1 MACSSSEESSVE
13 RPVCSCAEVCFD
25 NLSRGLVC
33 FIIPICNRNITCL
46 VRNLFPGFIPA
57 FLRRYPWLYNIES
70 RFTQMQEERVKVPV
84 ELSRTTFQVCRHKG
98 WTCFPINFLF
108 KNENVVDVHHFVPLR
123 IYLCLL
129 FFAISIFIVDLRVRQ
144 NLDKN
149 LTLVDPDPGKA
160 YTRAKKAKCNFRTV
174 DTDTRTLTRS
184 SCICVNLLSI
194 L

>member
-1 MACSSSEESSVE
+1 M
-13 RPVCSCAEVCFD
+13 
-25 NLSRGLVC
+25 
-33 FIIPICNRNITCL
+33 
-46 VRNLFPGFIPA
+46 
-57 FLRRYPWLYNIES
+57 
-70 RFTQMQEERVKVPV
+70 
-84 ELSRTTFQVCRHKG
+84 
-98 WTCFPINFLF
+98 
-108 KNENVVDVHHFVPLR
+108 VDVHHFVPLR